1 MIVHSARMIS
11 GWWPRLVAAAQI
23 KKLDDADKK
32 PRRKRDVSEFLAWS
46 FLLSHEFAKE
56 GHFVGTAH
64 AADDEADTA
73 KTAPTETAAHQP
85 DAPAPSD
92 DVESQ
97 PSDGGKTANAAPAHE
112 GAPQNV
118 EAAAVEKEAVA
129 PAAADAAIHA
139 AVGSGTSFHGE
150 MSAFGH
156 MDGAWLGGGGTYGP
170 FAPAPD
176 LTFDPGPGP
185 NTAPVYP
192 VYELITLPTYSGL
205 DPFVEKFGL
214 GGDSTALAEEG
225 MSAAKGTVAAAL
237 SFSQTPMTVL
247 GFYVGTDLLDPHS
260 APTTADGISTQYA
273 VQATGSTAEGA
284 GSVNDVHGFADVLA
298 EALNVSEGSK
308 IQSNNLQ
315 VTDGQDWNGLLVVK
329 GNYYEFNTIIQINL
343 AWDRDTVMVERDGTA
358 APAVPSAASN
368 AAPSPEATTV
378 STTPSPEDTAA
389 SATPTSY
396 AAATDEAHPLTLIE
410 TGGNTQTNQ
419 AKIVDAGLFT
429 DDIDVSHVIG
439 PEPEEPS
446 SHHQLIMGG
455 TSQIYTVIQLNS
467 LVGLD
472 KIAYDVQGVLSSIG
486 ASADTGMFAQIMA
499 GGDRQSND
507 SLISVSKSRPAISE
521 DAFFRLH
528 ASDHKTV
535 IAGNYYEFN
544 TIVQINYVNDNS
556 ASFMKG
562 TAQTGT
568 GSGVFASGG
577 SIQFNSASIIKND
590 HADDFFV
597 AGRYTQYNM
606 VLQLNALNNSDD
618 ITQSIRHPQADNP
631 LFQID
636 HAGPDGFSGHSGTE
650 NWTSSAFD
658 DASLRGHDALM

>member
-1 MIVHSARMIS
+1 MIVHSARTVS

-23 KKLDDADKK
+23 KKLDEADKK
-32 PRRKRDVSEFLAWS
+32 PRRRRDVSEFLVWS
-46 FLLSHEFAKE
+46 FLLSHELAKD

-64 AADDEADTA
+64 AAHDETDIA
-73 KTAPTETAAHQP
+73 KTASAETAAHQQ
-85 DAPAPSD
+85 DAPASSD
-92 DVESQ
+92 DIESQ
-97 PSDGGKTANAAPAHE
+97 PSESSKTANAAPAYE
-112 GAPQNV
+112 AAPNV
-118 EAAAVEKEAVA
+118 EAVAVEKEAVA
-129 PAAADAAIHA
+129 PSATDAMVHA
-139 AVGSGTSFHGE
+139 TVGSGTSFHGQ
-150 MSAFGH
+150 MPAFGLH
-156 MDGAWLGGGGTYGP
+156 MDGAWLGGGGSYGP
-170 FAPAPD
+170 FAPGPAPD
-176 LTFDPGPGP
+176 FSFGPG
-185 NTAPVYP
+185 TGLEAPAQP
-192 VYELITLPTYSGL
+192 VYELVTLPTYSGL
-205 DPFVEKFGL
+205 DAFVEKFGL

-260 APTTADGISTQYA
+260 APTTADGISIQYA
-273 VQATGSTAEGA
+273 VQATGSTAEGT
-284 GSVNDVHGFADVLA
+284 GSVNDIYGFSHVLA

-358 APAVPSAASN
+358 APAVPSATSN
-368 AAPSPEATTV
+368 TAPPPEATAL
-378 STTPSPEDTAA
+378 STTS
-389 SATPTSY
+389 TPF
-396 AAATDEAHPLTLIE
+396 AAAADEAHPLTLIE

-439 PEPEEPS
+439 PEPAEPA

-472 KIAYDVQGVLSSIG
+472 KIAYDVQGILSSIG

-507 SLISVSKSRPAISE
+507 SLISVSKSLPTISE

-528 ASDHKTV
+528 ASDQKTI

-556 ASFMKG
+556 ATFMKD
-562 TAQTGT
+562 TAQAGT
-568 GSGVFASGG
+568 GNGVFASGG

-590 HADDFFV
+590 HADDLFV

-636 HAGPDGFSGHSGTE
+636 HAGSDGFSGHSGTE
-650 NWTSSAFD
+650 NWTSSALD

>member
-1 MIVHSARMIS
+1 MIVHSARMVS

-23 KKLDDADKK
+23 KKLDDEDKK

-64 AADDEADTA
+64 AAHDEADVA
-73 KTAPTETAAHQP
+73 KTAPTESAANQP

-92 DVESQ
+92 EFESQ
-97 PSDGGKTANAAPAHE
+97 PSEGGKIASPASAHE
-112 GAPQNV
+112 GAPSNV

-129 PAAADAAIHA
+129 PPAADATAHA
-139 AVGSGTSFHGE
+139 PVGSGTGFHGE
-150 MSAFGH
+150 MSAFGLH

-176 LTFDPGPGP
+176 FTSGPGP

-214 GGDSTALAEEG
+214 GGESTALAEEG

-260 APTTADGISTQYA
+260 APTTADGISIQYA

-308 IQSNNLQ
+308 IQYNNLQ
-315 VTDGQDWNGLLVVK
+315 VTDGQDWTGLLVVK

-358 APAVPSAASN
+358 APAMPPAASN
-368 AAPSPEATTV
+368 AAPSPEAPV
-378 STTPSPEDTAA
+378 SATPSPETTAI
-389 SATPTSY
+389 STTPTPD
-396 AAATDEAHPLTLIE
+396 AAAAGEAHPLTLIE
-410 TGGNTQTNQ
+410 TGGNTQANQ

-439 PEPEEPS
+439 PEPAEPS

-455 TSQIYTVIQLNS
+455 TSQIYTVVQLNS

-507 SLISVSKSRPAISE
+507 SLISVSKSLPTISE
-521 DAFFRLH
+521 DGFFRMH

-556 ASFMKG
+556 ATFMKG
-562 TAQTGT
+562 GAQG
-568 GSGVFASGG
+568 GAGNGVFASGG
-577 SIQFNSASIIKND
+577 SFQFNSASIIKND
-590 HADDFFV
+590 HADDLFV

-618 ITQSIRHPQADNP
+618 ITQSIRQPHSDNP

-636 HAGPDGFSGHSGTE
+636 HAGSDGFSGHSGTE
-650 NWTSSAFD
+650 HWTSSALD

>member
-1 MIVHSARMIS
+1 MIVHSARTVS

-23 KKLDDADKK
+23 KKLDEADKK
-32 PRRKRDVSEFLAWS
+32 PRRRRDVSEFLAWS
-46 FLLSHEFAKE
+46 FLLSHEFIKD
-56 GHFVGTAH
+56 GHFIGTAH
-64 AADDEADTA
+64 ADHDEAESA
-73 KTAPTETAAHQP
+73 KTASVETAAHQS
-85 DAPAPSD
+85 DAPAPAD

-97 PSDGGKTANAAPAHE
+97 PNEGGNTAANAAPGNQTTPA
-112 GAPQNV
+112 V
-118 EAAAVEKEAVA
+118 EAIAVEKEAVA
-129 PAAADAAIHA
+129 QPAPDATVHA
-139 AVGSGTSFHGE
+139 AVGSGTSFHGQ
-150 MSAFGH
+150 MSAFGLH
-156 MDGAWLGGGGTYGP
+156 MDGAWLGGGGSYGP
-170 FAPAPD
+170 FAPGHTPD
-176 LTFDPGPGP
+176 FTFGPGTGP
-185 NTAPVYP
+185 DTTPVYP

-260 APTTADGISTQYA
+260 APTTADGISIQYA
-273 VQATGSTAEGA
+273 VQATGSTAEGT
-284 GSVNDVHGFADVLA
+284 GSVNDIHGFSQVLA

-343 AWDRDTVMVERDGTA
+343 AWDRDTVMVERDGTG
-358 APAVPSAASN
+358 APAVPSATSN
-368 AAPSPEATTV
+368 AAPLPDATAQ
-378 STTPSPEDTAA
+378 STTPALLDGAV
-389 SATPTSY
+389 
-396 AAATDEAHPLTLIE
+396 DEAHPLSLIE

-419 AKIVDAGLFT
+419 AKILDAGLFT

-439 PEPEEPS
+439 PEPAEPA

-472 KIAYDVQGVLSSIG
+472 KIAYDVQGILSSIG

-507 SLISVSKSRPAISE
+507 SLISVSKSLPTISE

-556 ASFMKG
+556 STLMKG
-562 TAQTGT
+562 GAQAGA
-568 GSGVFASGG
+568 GNGVFASGG
-577 SIQFNSASIIKND
+577 SIQFNTASIIKND
-590 HADDFFV
+590 HADDLFV

-650 NWTSSAFD
+650 NWTSSALD
-658 DASLRGHDALM
+658 DASMRGHDALM

>member
-1 MIVHSARMIS
+1 MIVHSARTVS

-23 KKLDDADKK
+23 KKLDEADKK
-32 PRRKRDVSEFLAWS
+32 PRRGRDVSEFLAWS
-46 FLLSHEFAKE
+46 FLLSHEFIKD

-64 AADDEADTA
+64 AAHDEAEAA
-73 KTAPTETAAHQP
+73 KTAPVETAAHQP
-85 DAPAPSD
+85 DAPATAD

-97 PSDGGKTANAAPAHE
+97 PSDGGNTAANAAPGNQTTPA
-112 GAPQNV
+112 V
-118 EAAAVEKEAVA
+118 EAIAVEKEAVA
-129 PAAADAAIHA
+129 QPAPDATVHA
-139 AVGSGTSFHGE
+139 AVGSGTSFHGQ
-150 MSAFGH
+150 MSAFGLH
-156 MDGAWLGGGGTYGP
+156 MDGAWLGGGGSYGP
-170 FAPAPD
+170 FAPGPTPD
-176 LTFDPGPGP
+176 FTFGPGTGP
-185 NTAPVYP
+185 DTAPVYP

-214 GGDSTALAEEG
+214 GGESTALAEEG

-260 APTTADGISTQYA
+260 APTTADGISIQYA
-273 VQATGSTAEGA
+273 VQATGSTAEGT
-284 GSVNDVHGFADVLA
+284 GSVNDIHGFSQVLA

-343 AWDRDTVMVERDGTA
+343 AWDRDTVMVERDGTG
-358 APAVPSAASN
+358 APAVPSATSN
-368 AAPSPEATTV
+368 APPLPDATAQ
-378 STTPSPEDTAA
+378 STTPALLDGAV
-389 SATPTSY
+389 
-396 AAATDEAHPLTLIE
+396 DEAHPLSLIE

-419 AKIVDAGLFT
+419 AKILDAGLFT
-429 DDIDVSHVIG
+429 DDIDVSHVLG
-439 PEPEEPS
+439 PEPAEPA

-472 KIAYDVQGVLSSIG
+472 KIAYDVQGILSSIG

-507 SLISVSKSRPAISE
+507 SLISVSKSLPTISE

-556 ASFMKG
+556 STLMKG
-562 TAQTGT
+562 GAQAGA
-568 GSGVFASGG
+568 GNGVFASGG
-577 SIQFNSASIIKND
+577 SIQFNTASIIKND
-590 HADDFFV
+590 HADDLFV

-636 HAGPDGFSGHSGTE
+636 HAGSDGFSGHSGTE
-650 NWTSSAFD
+650 NWTSSALD
-658 DASLRGHDALM
+658 DASMRGHDALI

>member
-1 MIVHSARMIS
+1 MIVHSARTVS

-23 KKLDDADKK
+23 KKLDEADKK
-32 PRRKRDVSEFLAWS
+32 PRRRRDVSEFLAWS
-46 FLLSHEFAKE
+46 FLLSHEFIKD
-56 GHFVGTAH
+56 GHFIGTAH
-64 AADDEADTA
+64 ADHDEAESA
-73 KTAPTETAAHQP
+73 KTASVETAAHQS
-85 DAPAPSD
+85 DAPAPAD

-97 PSDGGKTANAAPAHE
+97 PNEGGNTAANAAPGNQTTPA
-112 GAPQNV
+112 V
-118 EAAAVEKEAVA
+118 EAIAVEKEAVA
-129 PAAADAAIHA
+129 QPAPDATVHA
-139 AVGSGTSFHGE
+139 AVGSGTSFHGQ
-150 MSAFGH
+150 MSAFGLH
-156 MDGAWLGGGGTYGP
+156 MDGAWLGGGGSYGP
-170 FAPAPD
+170 FAPGPTPD
-176 LTFDPGPGP
+176 FTFGPGTGP
-185 NTAPVYP
+185 DTAPVYP

-214 GGDSTALAEEG
+214 GGESTALAEEG

-260 APTTADGISTQYA
+260 APTTADGISIQYA
-273 VQATGSTAEGA
+273 VQATGSTAEGT
-284 GSVNDVHGFADVLA
+284 GSVNDIHGFSHVLA

-315 VTDGQDWNGLLVVK
+315 ATDGQDWNGLLVVK

-343 AWDRDTVMVERDGTA
+343 AWDRDTVMVERDGVA
-358 APAVPSAASN
+358 ARAVPSATSN
-368 AAPSPEATTV
+368 AAPSPDATV
-378 STTPSPEDTAA
+378 QSTTPTPDGAA
-389 SATPTSY
+389 V
-396 AAATDEAHPLTLIE
+396 DEAHPLRLIE
-410 TGGNTQTNQ
+410 TGGNAQTNQ

-439 PEPEEPS
+439 PEPAEPA

-472 KIAYDVQGVLSSIG
+472 KIAYDVQGILSSIG

-507 SLISVSKSRPAISE
+507 SLISVSKSLPTISE

-556 ASFMKG
+556 ATLMKG
-562 TAQTGT
+562 GAQAGA
-568 GSGVFASGG
+568 GNGVFASGG

-590 HADDFFV
+590 HADDLFV

-636 HAGPDGFSGHSGTE
+636 HAGSDGFSGHSGTE
-650 NWTSSAFD
+650 NWTSSALD
-658 DASLRGHDALM
+658 DASMRGHDALI